1 MDKYIKDKNK
11 GIHTIKENGKKYYVY
26 NTTISLSIQRNK
38 AFLSK

>member
-26 NTTISLSIQRNK
+26 NTTVG
-38 AFLSK
+38 FP